1 MHKLYIRSIILV
13 FILALGSNALA
24 DDTSANFQSA
34 EIENAVLTLSD
45 DGAYGDLR
53 LRIVNNCS
61 DKLTILG
68 VMGAG
73 NGQSFIMARLDDI
86 NYANLGSITLLSEES
101 LDLTTSHMFIRLS
114 DFEEPLKVSQ
124 NIDLRLILSNGE
136 LPFSAHVKR

>member
-53 LRIVNNCS
+53 LRIVNNSS

-114 DFEEPLKVSQ
+114 DFEESLKVSQ